1 MRIALTIDS
10 FIEGQ
15 GGVSTA
21 VAALARN
28 LRQRGHQVVVY
39 TAADP
44 NHKQAGSD
52 VVGLR
57 ALRYERFP
65 GGRAPLAPISLVQE
79 LADFNPHVIHNHSM
93 GTMGIQAL
101 AAARLLGVP
110 ILGTC
115 HIFLAGFLQYA
126 PISLEVVP
134 LTIDMAWRYT
144 TTFFN
149 RFPQVTTPSN
159 TMQRELIAR
168 GLRVPIVT
176 VSNGVDTSLF
186 HPQKDF
192 RQHNTKY
199 ITLLHVGR
207 LGYEKRVD
215 HVLRAFAY
223 LAPAHSYVRL
233 LIVGDGPEANPL
245 KTLATN
251 LGVEDQV
258 QFMGSVPHELLPEI
272 YRKADLF
279 ITASTIETQG
289 LVVLEA
295 MACGLPIVGVAAMA
309 LPDLIEHGANGY
321 LTKPGDEK
329 DLAAITTQLIQSAEL
344 RYVMGNK
351 SRNLALHH
359 GLPEVAQT
367 YERLYHQIIAQA
379 PFPVFPQ
386 LPKTLNPDVVWAAF
400 CAECQALKD
409 NGVEGVGDVST
420 AVRQW
425 TRKTFTPIVEQVRNE
440 LPGLRR

>member
-1 MRIALTIDS
+1 
-10 FIEGQ
+10 
-15 GGVSTA
+15 
-21 VAALARN
+21 
-28 LRQRGHQVVVY
+28 
-39 TAADP
+39 
-44 NHKQAGSD
+44 
-52 VVGLR
+52 
-57 ALRYERFP
+57 
-65 GGRAPLAPISLVQE
+65 
-79 LADFNPHVIHNHSM
+79 
-93 GTMGIQAL
+93 
-101 AAARLLGVP
+101 
-110 ILGTC
+110 
-115 HIFLAGFLQYA
+115 
-126 PISLEVVP
+126 
-134 LTIDMAWRYT
+134 
-144 TTFFN
+144 
-149 RFPQVTTPSN
+149 
-159 TMQRELIAR
+159 MQRELIAR

-192 RQHNTKY
+192 RQHNTKH

-233 LIVGDGPEANPL
+233 LIVGDG
-245 KTLATN
+245 
-251 LGVEDQV
+251 
-258 QFMGSVPHELLPEI
+258 
-272 YRKADLF
+272 LF

-295 MACGLPIVGVAAMA
+295 MASGLPIVGVAAMA

-321 LTKPGDEK
+321 LTEPGDEK
-329 DLAAITTQLIQSAEL
+329 ELAAITTQLIQSAEL

-351 SRNLALHH
+351 SRSLALHH

-379 PFPVFPQ
+379 PLPVFPQ

-400 CAECQALKD
+400 CAEGQALKD

-425 TRKTFTPIVEQVRNE
+425 TRKTFTPIVEQVRNK
-440 LPGLRR
+440 LP